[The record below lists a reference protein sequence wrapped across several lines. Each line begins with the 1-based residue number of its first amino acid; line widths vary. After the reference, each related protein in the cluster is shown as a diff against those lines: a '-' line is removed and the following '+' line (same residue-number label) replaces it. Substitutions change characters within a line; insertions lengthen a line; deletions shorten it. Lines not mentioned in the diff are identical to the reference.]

1 MPRETLTRPQI
12 VDAAIE
18 LLDRDGIEGLSM
30 RKLGTAL
37 GSGAT
42 SIYWHVS
49 SRDNLIRLAADKVW
63 AEVPLHDPAGRGWR
77 QAAADVADD
86 TYRMLAKHV
95 WLIPAFSTHLL
106 YGESL
111 ARYEDHCYSV
121 YEAAGFTGTD
131 LDWAF
136 NTVFTFVL
144 GTALGD
150 AAERALRMAGA
161 EEDGTLADAKREAD
175 ELAQRYPRLCAR
187 LDAQRGI
194 DPRTAQLDSLGFGV
208 ATILDG
214 LEARLAKAGT
224 QD

>member
-12 VDAAIE
+12 VEAATG

-30 RKLGTAL
+30 RKLGATL

-49 SRDNLIRLAADKVW
+49 NRDDLIRLAADKVW
-63 AEVPLHDPAGRGWR
+63 AEIPLHDPAEKGWR
-77 QAAADVADD
+77 QAAAEVADD

-95 WLIPAFSTHLL
+95 WLIPAFSSHLL

-150 AAERALRMAGA
+150 AAERSLRRTGAGEHGA
-161 EEDGTLADAKREAD
+161 LADAKREAD
-175 ELAQRYPRLCAR
+175 ELAQRYPRLRAR
-187 LDAQRGI
+187 LDAQRDI
-194 DPRTAQLDSLGFGV
+194 DPRAAQFDSLDFGI

-214 LEARLAKAGT
+214 LEAHLARSPER
-224 QD
+224 D